1 MNQGN
6 IFIVTAPSGAG
17 KTTLVSGLLIADHGI
32 QLSVSHTT
40 RTPREG
46 ERDGVDYHFV
56 SHAVFHQMLEAGE
69 FLESAEIYGNFY
81 GTSHAWIRKQLQKGQ
96 DILLEIDWQGAK
108 QVRQIFPQAIG
119 IFILPPSIADLERR
133 LRGRAKDAEE
143 QILRRLRVAHEE
155 MQHVEE
161 FDYVIVNQHV
171 DVAMRDI
178 VSIIRAERLKF
189 MYQASR
195 QLDLMISLKQAYV
208 G

>member
-1 MNQGN
+1 M
-6 IFIVTAPSGAG
+6 
-17 KTTLVSGLLIADHGI
+17 
-32 QLSVSHTT
+32 
-40 RTPREG
+40 
-46 ERDGVDYHFV
+46 
-56 SHAVFHQMLEAGE
+56 
-69 FLESAEIYGNFY
+69 
-81 GTSHAWIRKQLQKGQ
+81 
-96 DILLEIDWQGAK
+96 
-108 QVRQIFPQAIG
+108 IG
-119 IFILPPSIADLERR
+119 IFILPPSIGDLERR

>member
-119 IFILPPSIADLERR
+119 IFILPPSIGDLERR